1 MPKKLRALLEKQEAI
16 VKAAKAAGRDLTE
29 EEQKEFD
36 ALQVKIDEAKAED
49 DAKVKEK
56 AARDEAVREERERTA
71 GITSLC
77 RSFGMD
83 PTDFISSGK
92 TLDETR
98 AAVLAELA
106 KDKAPI
112 GRSKAAV
119 TEDEEDKFRGAAV
132 LGLRQ
137 RMGYDSDKERSPYAG
152 TELKDL
158 AAECMEH
165 DGASAESLRH
175 MSKDEMFQH
184 LCGDRAYM
192 NPSAAFPSIMDTT
205 VNKTIVDAY
214 QLVPTTFDLWTT
226 KGSLSD
232 FKSERAHQWEIG
244 GISDFEQVG
253 ENGEIKADKPSDKM
267 LPTRKLN
274 SYGKSFSL
282 TREAF
287 INDDIGLLA
296 KTLTEYSAAAK
307 RTIDNQ
313 VYDLIISNANYADGK
328 ALFHKDHGNLAT
340 TAAKPGQS
348 GLQSALLQMGVQ
360 KDDFGQAIRVIP
372 KYVLVGNAD
381 QFEIY
386 TALHSAQVTGSAN
399 NDVNPLY
406 GMALTPIIVPQ
417 LDAAATAG
425 ATPWFVVADPLSAKS
440 IEVDYLNGAETPQV
454 RRMEKPGVLGFHW
467 DVYMDWGITALDYRG
482 IFKNG
487 GAK

>member
-1 MPKKLRALLEKQEAI
+1 MPKKLRALLQKQEAI

-36 ALQVKIDEAKAED
+36 ALQVKIDEVKAEA
-49 DAKVKEK
+49 DAKEKEK

-83 PTDFISSGK
+83 PTEFISSGK
-92 TLDETR
+92 SMDEVR

-112 GRSKAAV
+112 GNRRLEV
-119 TEDEEDKFRGAAV
+119 TGDEEDKFRNAAV

-137 RMGYDSDKERSPYAG
+137 RMGYDSKEQRSPYAG

-158 AAECMEH
+158 AVECMEH

-175 MSKDEMFQH
+175 MSKDELFQH
-184 LCGDRAYM
+184 LCNDRAYM
-192 NPSAAFPSIMDTT
+192 NPSAAFPAIMDAT

-214 QLVPTTFDLWTT
+214 QLVPTTFDIWTT

-232 FKSERAHQWEIG
+232 FKSENVHQWEVG
-244 GISDFEQVG
+244 GISDFERVG
-253 ENGEIKADKPSDKM
+253 ENGEIKADAPQNKM
-267 LPTRKLN
+267 RPTRKLD

-287 INDDIGLLA
+287 INDDIGLLS

-313 VYDLIISNANYADGK
+313 VYNILISNGKYADGTPIFDK
-328 ALFHKDHGNLAT
+328 KHGNLAAT
-340 TAAKPGQS
+340 GAKPGQA
-348 GLQSALLQMGVQ
+348 GLQDALLQMGVQ

-372 KYVLVGNAD
+372 KYVLVGNAN
-381 QFEIY
+381 QFDVY
-386 TALHSAQVTGSAN
+386 TALHSTQVTGSAN

-406 GMALTPIIVPQ
+406 GMALEPIIVPQ
-417 LDAAATAG
+417 LDAAASAG
-425 ATPWFVVADPLSAKS
+425 ATPWFVVADPMSAKS

-467 DVYMDWGITALDYRG
+467 DVYMDWGITALDFRG

>member
-1 MPKKLRALLEKQEAI
+1 MSKALRALLIKQEAI
-16 VKAAKAAGRDLTE
+16 VKSAKAAGRDLTE
-29 EEQKEFD
+29 EEQKEFND
-36 ALQVKIDEAKAED
+36 LQNQIDEAKANED
-49 DAKVKEK
+49 AENKEK
-56 AARDEAVREERERTA
+56 QVRQAAIQAERERAA
-71 GITSLC
+71 GITALC
-77 RSFGMD
+77 KQFGLESD
-83 PTDFISSGK
+83 EFIRSGK
-92 TLDETR
+92 SMDEVR
-98 AAVLAELA
+98 EAVLSELA
-106 KDKAPI
+106 AKKAPL
-112 GRSKAAV
+112 GRSKTTV
-119 TEDEEDKFRGAAV
+119 TADEEDKFRSAAV

-137 RMGYDSDKERSPYAG
+137 RMGFDQDKQSSPYRG

-158 AAECMEH
+158 AIDCMEH
-165 DGASAESLRH
+165 DGASADKLRH
-175 MSKDEMFQH
+175 MSKDELFTT
-184 LCGDRAYM
+184 LCNDRAYM
-192 NPSAAFPSIMDTT
+192 NPSAAFPAIMDTT

-214 QLVPTTFDLWTT
+214 TLTPTTFDLWTT
-226 KGSLSD
+226 SGSLSD
-232 FKSERAHQWEIG
+232 FKQEAVHEWEVG
-244 GISDFEQVG
+244 GISDFEKVG
-253 ENGEIKADKPSDKM
+253 ENGEIKADAPSNK
-267 LPTRKLN
+267 LRPTRKLD

-282 TREAF
+282 TRTAF
-287 INDDIGLLA
+287 INDDIGLLS

-313 VYDLIISNANYADGK
+313 VYDLLLSNATYADGI
-328 ALFHKDHGNLAT
+328 ALFDKKHGNLAAT
-340 TAAKPGQS
+340 GAKPGQA
-348 GLQSALLQMGVQ
+348 GLQDALLQMGVQ

-482 IFKNG
+482 IFENG